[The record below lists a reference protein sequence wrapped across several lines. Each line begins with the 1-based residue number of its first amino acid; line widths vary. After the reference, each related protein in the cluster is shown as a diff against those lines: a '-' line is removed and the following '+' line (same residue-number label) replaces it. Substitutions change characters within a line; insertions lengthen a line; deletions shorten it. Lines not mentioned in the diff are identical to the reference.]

1 MARTHASRRTVVVTL
16 FSLLTL
22 LGFLV
27 GCATNPVTGRR
38 EITLV
43 SQGQELALGKE
54 GNAAVL
60 QEYGVY
66 DDPALQ
72 AYVNDLGQSL
82 AKVSHLP
89 NIEWHF
95 TLIDDP
101 AVNAFALPGGYVY
114 VTRGILADLNS
125 EAQLA
130 GVMGHEIGH
139 VTARHSAQQIT
150 QQQLY
155 GLGLAV
161 GSIFS
166 QTLARHSQ
174 AAQQALGLLFLKYS
188 RDDENQ
194 ADDLGVRYSV
204 LDNYDAREMPA
215 TYRTLKRVSD
225 AAGQRLPTFLSTHP
239 DPGDREVRVAALARE
254 ATTGKTGLV
263 IKGRDYVQRLDGLV
277 YGRDPKNGYFEG
289 ARYYHPSMRFQLD
302 LPAGWKYIDTNA
314 ALGAV
319 EPNQNAQLVVSLV
332 KSQVDSPEAAINQ
345 LVQSGQVSG
354 AEGRSET
361 INGYPAWVGRV
372 RVAPQQQGGAST
384 ILLLALV
391 RREAGQ
397 MFQFVGQ
404 NKTPGD
410 DNDSRMFQAIRS
422 LRPLTD
428 GSRLNPVAARIKVV
442 KVTQSMALA
451 DFLKTQGTLGATPE
465 EIAIANDLDLGE
477 TVAAG
482 TLVKIVTPAR
492 LRS

>member
-1 MARTHASRRTVVVTL
+1 MTPKLAPRRAVFL
-16 FSLLTL
+16 ALISL
-22 LGFLV
+22 LGFLA

-38 EITLV
+38 EISLV
-43 SQGQELALGKE
+43 SQGQELQLGKE
-54 GNAAVL
+54 GHAAVL

-66 DDPALQ
+66 EDPALQ
-72 AYVNDLGQSL
+72 AYVNQVGQSL
-82 AKVSHLP
+82 ARVSHLP
-89 NIEWHF
+89 DLAWTF

-101 AVNAFALPGGYVY
+101 AVNAFALPGGYIY
-114 VTRGILADLNS
+114 ITRGILVDLNS

-130 GVMGHEIGH
+130 GVLGHEIGH

-150 QQQLY
+150 KQQLA

-166 QTLARHSQ
+166 ETLARHSQ
-174 AAQQALGLLFLKYS
+174 AAQQALGLLFLKYG

-194 ADDLGVRYSV
+194 ADELGVRYSV

-225 AAGQRLPTFLSTHP
+225 ASGQRLPTFLSTHP
-239 DPGDREVRVAALARE
+239 DPGDRETRVTALAKE
-254 ATTGKTGLV
+254 TVDGKTGL
-263 IKGRDYVQRLDGLV
+263 IIRGRDFVQRTDGVV

-289 ARYYHPSMRFQLD
+289 AHYYHPSLRFQLE
-302 LPAGWKYIDTNA
+302 LPASWKYIDTNS

-319 EPNQNAQLVVSLV
+319 EANQKAQLVMSMV
-332 KSQVDSPEAAINQ
+332 KSQIDSPESAVNQ

-372 RVAPQQQGGAST
+372 RVASQQTGTSQV
-384 ILLLALV
+384 LVLALV

-404 NKTPGD
+404 NTTPGD
-410 DNDSRMFQAIRS
+410 DNDARMIQSIRT

-428 GSRLNPVAARIKVV
+428 GSRLNPLPARLKVV
-442 KVTQSMALA
+442 RVTQSMALA

-477 TVAAG
+477 SVAAG

-492 LRS
+492 IRS

>member
-1 MARTHASRRTVVVTL
+1 MARTLAPRRAVVVAL

-22 LGFLV
+22 VGFLV

-38 EITLV
+38 EISLV
-43 SQGQELALGKE
+43 SEGQELALGKE
-54 GNAAVL
+54 GHAAVL

-66 DDPALQ
+66 DNPELQ
-72 AYVNDLGQSL
+72 AYVNGIGQSL
-82 AKVSHLP
+82 AKVSHRPGLA
-89 NIEWHF
+89 WTF
-95 TLIDDP
+95 TVIDDP
-101 AVNAFALPGGYVY
+101 AVNAFALPGGYIY
-114 VTRGILADLNS
+114 ITRGILADLNS

-130 GVMGHEIGH
+130 GVLGHEIGH

-150 QQQLY
+150 QQQLF
-155 GLGLAV
+155 GLGLVV

-174 AAQQALGLLFLKYS
+174 EAQQALGLLFLKYS

-204 LDNYDAREMPA
+204 LDSYDAREMPA
-215 TYRTLKRVSD
+215 TYRTLKRVGD
-225 AAGQRLPTFLSTHP
+225 ASGQRLPTFLSTHP

-254 ATTGKTGLV
+254 QVAGKTGLI
-263 IKGRDYVQRLDGLV
+263 IKGRDFVQRTDGLV
-277 YGRDPKNGYFEG
+277 YGRDPRNGYFEG
-289 ARYYHPSMRFQLD
+289 SHYYHPSLRFQMD
-302 LPAGWKYIDTNA
+302 LPGSWKYIDTNS

-319 EPNQNAQLVVSLV
+319 EPNQKAQLVVSMV
-332 KSQVDSPEAAINQ
+332 KSQIDSPTDAVNQ

-372 RVAPQQQGGAST
+372 RVTSQQSGASQV
-384 ILLLALV
+384 LLLALV

-404 NKTPGD
+404 NATPGD
-410 DNDSRMFQAIRS
+410 DNDTRMLQAIRS

-428 GSRLNPVAARIKVV
+428 ASRLNPQAARLRVV
-442 KVTQSMALA
+442 KVTQSMSLA

-482 TLVKIVTPAR
+482 TLVKIVTPAK